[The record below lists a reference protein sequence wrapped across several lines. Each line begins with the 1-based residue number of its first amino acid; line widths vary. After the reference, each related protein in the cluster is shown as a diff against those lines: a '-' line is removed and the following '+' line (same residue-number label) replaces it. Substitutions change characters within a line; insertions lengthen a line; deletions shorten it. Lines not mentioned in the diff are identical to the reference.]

1 MPQTH
6 TTPTG
11 TAVTVPAYTDIADGP
26 KAFIEFA
33 DSLTAAGMKAVQMTQ
48 AAYDLL
54 AVKDPNTLYVI
65 QG

>member
-6 TTPTG
+6 TTPG
-11 TAVTVPAYTDIADGP
+11 GAAVTIPAYSDVADAP
-26 KAFIEFA
+26 KAFSEFA
-33 DSLTAAGMKAVQMTQ
+33 DSLTAAGMKAVEMTQ